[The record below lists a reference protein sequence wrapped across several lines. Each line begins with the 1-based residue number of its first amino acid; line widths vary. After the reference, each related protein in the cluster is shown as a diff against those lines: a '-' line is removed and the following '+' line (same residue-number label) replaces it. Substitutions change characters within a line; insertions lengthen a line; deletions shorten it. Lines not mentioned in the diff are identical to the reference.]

1 MTKPVLPLDLVP
13 NVAPA
18 TILVRGGA
26 TRSPYDETCEA
37 LFLTSGFV
45 YDDAAGGRSGV
56 RPGGLALRLFA
67 LPQPDSGDVRG
78 ALAAARRRRSMPCHR
93 KRHGGGVRRPPLPV
107 ARRQKVVSSR
117 ALFGSCHYIV
127 ADLLPRWGIETV
139 LVDGRD
145 LGAWEAALAGGAAL
159 AFCESPSNPAME
171 IIDLAEVA
179 RLTHCAGGLLVVDNV
194 FATPLLQRP
203 LRLGADVVVYSATKH
218 IDGQGRCLGG
228 AILASEKFIKDDLGL
243 FYRHTGPSLSPFNA
257 WLLLKGLETL
267 ELRVDRQCRTALA
280 VANYLETHPKITRVL
295 YPGLPSHPQ
304 YELARRQMTQGG
316 GLVCFDIAGDKESCF
331 RFHGCAAARRH
342 LEQSGR
348 LRRASSPIRRRR
360 PIRVSSPRRAP
371 NSASATRW
379 CASRP
384 VSKPKRTCSTTS
396 SRHSPPFEWKPKW
409 MKSTVFS
416 WRSSSR
422 MRPSRSPRWR
432 SASACRR
439 PLVGSA
445 SKSSR
450 QGE

>member
-1 MTKPVLPLDLVP
+1 MTKPVLPLDLADHVS
-13 NVAPA
+13 PA

-45 YDDAAGGRSGV
+45 YDNATAAEAAFDQEGSRYVYSRYRNPTV
-56 RPGGLALRLFA
+56 AMFEERLRLLEGAEACRATASGMAAVFA
-67 LPQPDSGDVRG
+67 
-78 ALAAARRRRSMPCHR
+78 ALLCRLRA
-93 KRHGGGVRRPPLPV
+93 G
-107 ARRQKVVSSR
+107 QKVVSSR

-127 ADLLPRWGIETV
+127 ADLLPRWGIETM

-171 IIDLAEVA
+171 IIDIAEVA
-179 RLTHCAGGLLVVDNV
+179 RLTHRAGALLIVDNV

-267 ELRVDRQCRTALA
+267 ELRIDRQCRTATA
-280 VANYLETHPKITRVL
+280 IASYLENHPKITRVL

-304 YELARRQMTQGG
+304 YELARRQMAQGS
-316 GLVCFDIAGDKESCF
+316 GLVCFDVASDKEGCF
-331 RFHGCAAARRH
+331 RFMDA
-342 LEQSGR
+342 LR
-348 LRRASSPIRRRR
+348 LVDIS
-360 PIRVSSPRRAP
+360 
-371 NSASATRW
+371 NN
-379 CASRP
+379 
-384 VSKPKRTCSTTS
+384 
-396 SRHSPPFEWKPKW
+396 
-409 MKSTVFS
+409 
-416 WRSSSR
+416 
-422 MRPSRSPRWR
+422 
-432 SASACRR
+432 
-439 PLVGSA
+439 LGD
-445 SKSSR
+445 SKSLVTHPATTTHSR
-450 QGE
+450 LKPEARAELGIGDSLVRFSAGLEAETDLLDDIEQALKNI